1 MMAFGIPVGGND
13 AVWILAAGSNAVG
26 FKQAEMM
33 KFWIPADWIDAV
45 LDSSGRKWC
54 SFGFQ

>member
-33 KFWIPADWIDAV
+33 KFWIPAD
-45 LDSSGRKWC
+45 
-54 SFGFQ
+54 